1 MSKSTSDRV
10 KEIVQVIEIAEKL
23 TKYLPIIVFSYAV
36 LTTIF
41 VVVCLIENYIVAGIV
56 LCIFAGFGIYLAIRL
71 SLVRIRWKRSW
82 QTQKNA

>member
-10 KEIVQVIEIAEKL
+10 KVIVQVIEIAEKV
-23 TKYLPIIVFSYAV
+23 TKDLPIIVFSYAG
-36 LTTIF
+36 LTTVF
-41 VVVCLIENYIVAGIV
+41 AVVCLLENYVVAGIV

-82 QTQKNA
+82 QTQKNT

>member
-10 KEIVQVIEIAEKL
+10 KEIVQVIEIAQKL
-23 TKYLPIIVFSYAV
+23 TKSLPIIVFSYAV

-41 VVVCLIENYIVAGIV
+41 AVVCLIENYIVAGIV

-82 QTQKNA
+82 QTQKKA

>member
-10 KEIVQVIEIAEKL
+10 KVIVHVIEIAEKV
-23 TKYLPIIVFSYAV
+23 TKYLPIIVFSYAG
-36 LTTIF
+36 LTTVF
-41 VVVCLIENYIVAGIV
+41 AVVCLVENYIVAGIV

-82 QTQKNA
+82 QTQKNT